1 MPTAK
6 KNVDE
11 EVEGL
16 EENLEQSVEDDEFL
30 AELLNGDA
38 GGGDGEQQDD
48 EESEEKS
55 ENPRD
60 TAPARRPKGK
70 DDAAKRA
77 KSDDPFDAGYDEEI
91 PEDDGDSRADAEG
104 DGDEQDDSFEDEDGT
119 AADNAVKALKLD
131 GWTEEQIKALP
142 QKVLLEV
149 GEARAKAHAK
159 ADRAAA
165 GRGNDRTGKA
175 GDSTAAATKPTDK
188 LIERLSGMMAV
199 PEAQAKAALQELVDT
214 ITAPFAEV
222 RNSMIR
228 VEAHQARGRLQEKF
242 PQLRSSKEFSE
253 TLNEAKRLLERDP
266 ETYRSIGHAMHA
278 ASKLRYADD
287 LIEGAERRG
296 AKERRARTVG
306 SPSNPERS
314 TSKGDTRLT
323 RDQLEDAYLSAS
335 LDGNDAEKRRL
346 GSLLN
351 GNRRR

>member
-6 KNVDE
+6 KNVGDE
-11 EVEGL
+11 AEGL
-16 EENLEQSVEDDEFL
+16 EENPEQSGADDEFL
-30 AELLNGDA
+30 ADLLNGEA
-38 GGGDGEQQDD
+38 GDDEQDD
-48 EESEEKS
+48 EASEEKT
-55 ENPRD
+55 ENARD
-60 TAPARRPKGK
+60 KAPDRRPKGK

-77 KSDDPFDAGYDEEI
+77 KSDDPFDAAYDEEL

-104 DGDEQDDSFEDEDGT
+104 EGDEQDDSFEDEDGT

-149 GEARAKAHAK
+149 GEARARAHAK

-175 GDSTAAATKPTDK
+175 GDSTAAAPKPTDK

-253 TLNEAKRLLERDP
+253 TFNEAKRLLERDP
-266 ETYRSIGHAMHA
+266 ETYRSIGNAMHA
-278 ASKLRYADD
+278 ASKLRYADS

-296 AKERRARTVG
+296 ATERRARQIGT
-306 SPSNPERS
+306 PSNPTHS
-314 TSKGDTRLT
+314 GKSGNARLT
-323 RDQLEDAYLSAS
+323 RDQLEDAYLAAS
-335 LDGNDAEKRRL
+335 LDGNDTEKRRL
-346 GSLLN
+346 GAMLN
-351 GNRRR
+351 GKRRR